1 MVLQRMGV
9 PIYLQVKNHIL
20 EKIRSGFYQPG
31 SKLPTERDL
40 AAELGI
46 SRNTVSAAYKELLLE
61 GALEARQGRG
71 TFVKGA
77 NTGEETGGRRE
88 RLLRIIDEA
97 MGKVVEL
104 GFSVEQFSAFVSI
117 RAKEKAEAVRELRVA
132 VVDVTHEY
140 IQRYISQIGQM
151 AHLRF
156 EPLLLSELSS
166 EQSVELLKVCQ
177 LIVTPLEHQ
186 AVVSA
191 VSGNSA
197 KVVPVAT
204 MACLEAVVKIARLQA
219 GTKTAVVADHKE
231 FMDSLVSFLAKMGL
245 EHIKMD
251 FVQSEGRNALR
262 GALAPYQVIVASEAA
277 EKLIG
282 PIVEVNQEVI
292 PFYYEIDRGSLNQLL
307 TRLLNFAV

>member
-40 AAELGI
+40 ATELGI

-88 RLLRIIDEA
+88 RLLRIIDDA

-104 GFSVEQFSAFVSI
+104 GFSVEQFAAFVTI

-156 EPLLLSELSS
+156 EPLLLSELGA
-166 EQSVELLKVCQ
+166 EQSAELLKVCQ
-177 LIVTPLEHQ
+177 LVVTPLEHQ
-186 AVVSA
+186 AA
-191 VSGNSA
+191 VAAITDNPA

-204 MACLEAVVKIARLQA
+204 MACLEAVVKIARLPA
-219 GTKTAVVADHKE
+219 ETRVAVVADHRE
-231 FMDSLVSFLAKMGL
+231 FMDSLTAFLTKMGL
-245 EHIKMD
+245 QQIKME
-251 FVQSEGRNALR
+251 FVPSEGRAALR
-262 GALAPYQVIVASEAA
+262 DSLAPYQVIVASEAG
-277 EKLIG
+277 ERLVG
-282 PIVEVNQEVI
+282 PLVTANQNIIV
-292 PFYYEIDRGSLNQLL
+292 FYYEIDRGSLNQLL
-307 TRLLNFAV
+307 TRLLNFTV

>member
-31 SKLPTERDL
+31 SKIPTERDL
-40 AAELGI
+40 ATELGI

-77 NTGEETGGRRE
+77 SGEETGGRRD
-88 RLLRIIDEA
+88 RLLRIIDDA

-104 GFSVEQFSAFVSI
+104 GFSVEQFAAFVAI

-140 IQRYISQIGQM
+140 IQRYVSQIGQM

-156 EPLLLSELSS
+156 EPLLLSELGA
-166 EQSVELLKVCQ
+166 EQSAELLKVCQ
-177 LIVTPLEHQ
+177 LVVTPLEHQ
-186 AVVSA
+186 AA
-191 VSGNSA
+191 VNAIVDNPA

-204 MACLEAVVKIARLQA
+204 MACLEAVVKIARLPLE
-219 GTKTAVVADHKE
+219 TRVAVVADHQE
-231 FMDSLVSFLAKMGL
+231 FMDSLKGFLAKMGL
-245 EHIKMD
+245 QHIKMD
-251 FVQSEGRNALR
+251 FVPSEGRNALR
-262 GALAPYQVIVASEAA
+262 TSLASYQVIVASEAG
-277 EKLIG
+277 ERLVG
-282 PIVEVNQEVI
+282 PLMEANQEVI
-292 PFYYEIDRGSLNQLL
+292 VFYYEIDRGSLNQLL